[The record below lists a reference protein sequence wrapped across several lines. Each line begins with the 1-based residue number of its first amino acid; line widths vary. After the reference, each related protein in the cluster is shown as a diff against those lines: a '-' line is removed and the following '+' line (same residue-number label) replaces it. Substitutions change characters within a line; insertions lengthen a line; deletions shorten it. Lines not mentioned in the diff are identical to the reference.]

1 MSMVNADSVQLFAM
15 LKKMQDSISS
25 IETTKKSV
33 KMKYEQLGAGWQD
46 KKYNELGV
54 VVRDCNKALNDILVI
69 MLQAEKY
76 VALLAKSLSEYES
89 VQLGSTNGIS
99 ASTPQ
104 TSSFAVTPSSADTT
118 TFESNTFGSN
128 LAFVQDRLSA
138 ERYFSRGNHYEEYR
152 DYWENGNYTFSR
164 NENPE
169 LVYVRAR
176 DIEGVYLSDR
186 ELGNPE
192 GFWTR
197 NGREGWSREN
207 ILRRASHIQDVR
219 QNTESG
225 MSLDENAEQ
234 NVREVF
240 DHFAGKLMIQDSEY
254 PPDQTAHYS
263 PGNYIGHS
271 RGVYYNAA
279 SDMTNPRGAGT
290 TYFHELAHMIDHA
303 SCNYRSNLSN
313 TPEFAEA
320 LVEDGQRILSLYNN
334 LPVEKQ
340 TAFLTRIRQDSAH
353 SFSDLIDATTNGQLH
368 GNYGHSRNY
377 WTRPGNLQAEAFA
390 HFFEASMGD
399 QGKLELL
406 ANFFPTA
413 FGIFS
418 SMIDSIRPD
427 NHVRVLSR
435 ER

>member
-1 MSMVNADSVQLFAM
+1 MDSGGDRCHNQCGSVFITGIVLNDDNRTDAALFRPNYR
-15 LKKMQDSISS
+15 
-25 IETTKKSV
+25 V
-33 KMKYEQLGAGWQD
+33 QLGAI
-46 KKYNELGV
+46 NITT
-54 VVRDCNKALNDILVI
+54 AI
-69 MLQAEKY
+69 
-76 VALLAKSLSEYES
+76 
-89 VQLGSTNGIS
+89 STNGIS

-225 MSLDENAEQ
+225 MSLDELSQ
-234 NVREVF
+234 NPVLDDTIR
-240 DHFAGKLMIQDSEY
+240 S
-254 PPDQTAHYS
+254 
-263 PGNYIGHS
+263 
-271 RGVYYNAA
+271 YYNNPVQVAQVGSYYVFQSDGRHRTLAA
-279 SDMTNPRGAGT
+279 QSLD
-290 TYFHELAHMIDHA
+290 TYI
-303 SCNYRSNLSN
+303 
-313 TPEFAEA
+313 PV
-320 LVEDGQRILSLYNN
+320 LVTGSY
-334 LPVEKQ
+334 
-340 TAFLTRIRQDSAH
+340 TRND
-353 SFSDLIDATTNGQLH
+353 
-368 GNYGHSRNY
+368 
-377 WTRPGNLQAEAFA
+377 
-390 HFFEASMGD
+390 
-399 QGKLELL
+399 
-406 ANFFPTA
+406 
-413 FGIFS
+413 
-418 SMIDSIRPD
+418 
-427 NHVRVLSR
+427 
-435 ER
+435 

>member
-1 MSMVNADSVQLFAM
+1 MNHELNKNDSQLLEVNLLNQLK
-15 LKKMQDSISS
+15 L
-25 IETTKKSV
+25 
-33 KMKYEQLGAGWQD
+33 
-46 KKYNELGV
+46 
-54 VVRDCNKALNDILVI
+54 
-69 MLQAEKY
+69 
-76 VALLAKSLSEYES
+76 
-89 VQLGSTNGIS
+89 

-225 MSLDENAEQ
+225 MSLDELSQ
-234 NVREVF
+234 NPVLDDTIR
-240 DHFAGKLMIQDSEY
+240 S
-254 PPDQTAHYS
+254 
-263 PGNYIGHS
+263 
-271 RGVYYNAA
+271 YYNNPVQVAQVGSYYVFQSDGRHRTLAA
-279 SDMTNPRGAGT
+279 QSLD
-290 TYFHELAHMIDHA
+290 TYI
-303 SCNYRSNLSN
+303 
-313 TPEFAEA
+313 PV
-320 LVEDGQRILSLYNN
+320 LVTGSY
-334 LPVEKQ
+334 
-340 TAFLTRIRQDSAH
+340 TRND
-353 SFSDLIDATTNGQLH
+353 
-368 GNYGHSRNY
+368 
-377 WTRPGNLQAEAFA
+377 
-390 HFFEASMGD
+390 
-399 QGKLELL
+399 
-406 ANFFPTA
+406 
-413 FGIFS
+413 
-418 SMIDSIRPD
+418 
-427 NHVRVLSR
+427 
-435 ER
+435 